1 MPAIGLVVSNLETDI
16 SVGGGLSIPV
26 RQVQA
31 VTLTCIIED
40 GTIVRVYADDGVE
53 FSTDGGGIK
62 LSYGSCY
69 EVTHLCDRRAL
80 EKQMRAEQR
89 EREEMEIHTRGV

>member
-16 SVGGGLSIPV
+16 SVGGGLSMPV

-40 GTIVRVYADDGVE
+40 GTIVRVYADDGIE
-53 FSTDGGGIK
+53 FATGQIGGIK
-62 LSYGSCY
+62 LSYGPCY

-89 EREEMEIHTRGV
+89 EREEMEIHTKG

>member
-16 SVGGGLSIPV
+16 SVGGGLSLPV
-26 RQVQA
+26 KQMQA
-31 VTLTCIIED
+31 VTVTCIIED

-53 FSTDGGGIK
+53 FATEAGGIK
-62 LSYGSCY
+62 LSYGPCY

-89 EREEMEIHTRGV
+89 EREEMEIHTKGA